1 MAKRP
6 RSRDNIWK
14 TEEVLQVIP
23 KIEDLLTP
31 NLQKIQLKYR
41 SLSEPFCIN
50 NEILEK
56 PTSLKPR
63 TSQCNRRPLF
73 FPNHLNKTFEKS
85 KKPSSRPPTG
95 RSKNFAVQT
104 DGNTCKESILYA
116 RITPRIRTRKEI
128 SIPVI
133 RLEKSLPD
141 NRHNRTLTQNDADFF
156 KVFPFSFPFPF
167 SNCQERYSKTK
178 TKKNSTTCTKIE
190 GATIDA
196 MNTLSSG
203 GLSQSSLMQ
212 NFVPM
217 FSSE

>member
-6 RSRDNIWK
+6 KSRDNIWK

-23 KIEDLLTP
+23 KIEDLLTS

-41 SLSEPFCIN
+41 SLSESFCIN

-63 TSQCNRRPLF
+63 VSHCYRRPLF
-73 FPNHLNKTFEKS
+73 FPNHLNNTFEKS
-85 KKPSSRPPTG
+85 KKPSSRPPTC

-104 DGNTCKESILYA
+104 DGNIHKESILYA

-133 RLEKSLPD
+133 KLEKSLPD
-141 NRHNRTLTQNDADFF
+141 NRHSRTLTQNDADLF
-156 KVFPFSFPFPF
+156 KVLPFPFPL
-167 SNCQERYSKTK
+167 SNRKEGFLKIK
-178 TKKNSTTCTKIE
+178 AKKNSTTNTKIE
-190 GATIDA
+190 GVIMDA

-217 FSSE
+217 FSYE